1 MANKPALLTIGKTLN
16 GDQLFVMSVY
26 DLEPSGIIVQAYSQ
40 VDSKEYSL
48 AVSEKELI
56 ESKLD
61 RGPEALAHLL
71 ETTYLSS
78 HDTNSLA
85 LQSTLPAI
93 KVRKKRPAGSD
104 VDKFIKAA
112 GSAGGE
118 NESIH
123 EILLNGLVA
132 LSDAKPVGQSAV
144 TWLGEWLLNNNPRK
158 PAVSDN
164 YSVEESG

>member
-104 VDKFIKAA
+104 VDKFIKVQQVYPY
-112 GSAGGE
+112 SVCLPDFLS
-118 NESIH
+118 SISPL
-123 EILLNGLVA
+123 IVYTGAWTGLVLFSNDCSTRLLA
-132 LSDAKPVGQSAV
+132 VRVVRTNQS
-144 TWLGEWLLNNNPRK
+144 TK
-158 PAVSDN
+158 FC
-164 YSVEESG
+164 